1 MWWKHTDRIPLDYL
15 YFQFAYY
22 IETQIHFASKINISL
37 MFGCLFIKQAVP
49 LASLSLLIFWKA
61 ALVVVQSL
69 GCVRL
74 FATHGPQHARLPCLS
89 SSPGVCSNS
98 CPLTQ
103 WCFLTISSHPLL
115 LLPSFFPSIRVFSHE
130 LALHTEWP
138 NYWNFSFSISPSNEF
153 SGLISFRIDWLDL
166 LAVQGTLQSYYFT
179 YIFEVLRNPQIHP
192 NVPLLSL
199 PSSMRKY

>member
-1 MWWKHTDRIPLDYL
+1 MDC
-15 YFQFAYY
+15 FQ
-22 IETQIHFASKINISL
+22 IGKGVRQGCILSP
-37 MFGCLFIKQAVP
+37 CLFNLYSGLFLLFLSHSVVSD
-49 LASLSLLIFWKA
+49 SL
-61 ALVVVQSL
+61 QP
-69 GCVRL
+69 
-74 FATHGPQHARLPCLS
+74 HGLQHARPPCLS

-115 LLPSFFPSIRVFSHE
+115 LLPSFLPSIRVFSHE
-130 LALHTEWP
+130 LALHIEWP

-179 YIFEVLRNPQIHP
+179 YIFEVLRNPKIHP

-199 PSSMRKY
+199 PSPVRKY